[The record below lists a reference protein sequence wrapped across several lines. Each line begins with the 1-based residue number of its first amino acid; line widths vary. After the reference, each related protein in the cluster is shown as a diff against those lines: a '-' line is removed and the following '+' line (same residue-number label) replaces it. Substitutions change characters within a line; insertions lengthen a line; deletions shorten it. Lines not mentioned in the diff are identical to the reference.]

1 MTFHLIIDL
10 DQTIHRIDLP
20 PWIRSEDQARRFVF
34 DLAQVGSVEGIYL
47 HPCYLALVYHNDRMR
62 AVGIPAAS
70 FEQANEI
77 LDLVATLGQLCC
89 VA

>member
-1 MTFHLIIDL
+1 M
-10 DQTIHRIDLP
+10 
-20 PWIRSEDQARRFVF
+20 
-34 DLAQVGSVEGIYL
+34 
-47 HPCYLALVYHNDRMR
+47 LVHHNDRMQ

>member
-10 DQTIHRIDLP
+10 GPTIHRINLP
-20 PWIRSEDQARRFVF
+20 PWIRREDQARRFVF
-34 DLAQVGSVEGIYL
+34 DLAQVGSIEPIYL
-47 HPCYLALVYHNDRMR
+47 DPCYLALIHHNGRMR
-62 AVGIPAAS
+62 AVGIPAKS

>member
-34 DLAQVGSVEGIYL
+34 DLALVGSVEGIYL
-47 HPCYLALVYHNDRMR
+47 HPCYLVLVHHNDRMQ